1 VNKSK
6 SLLAILVVLI
16 LGLGW
21 YLLSEKSARDNP
33 DSTAVYNDSV
43 HDPERPVFTAQEDTV
58 EQDSLPPRV
67 GEELAPGTAL
77 VKATVIADDFDS
89 KANGKLTVTAEEI
102 LGYGSATSPIGARQ
116 EMTINIERFLKR
128 NPSDEELLQKGKTVF
143 MVVSFEEGMSLGDS
157 QGGKRWTLVEIK
169 SQ

>member
-1 VNKSK
+1 MDKSK
-6 SLLAILVVLI
+6 LLPAILAVLV

-21 YLLSEKSARDNP
+21 YLLSEKSARDKT

-43 HDPERPVFTAQEDTV
+43 PDPERPVFTARQDTV
-58 EQDSLPPRV
+58 EQDSLPPRA

-77 VKATVIADDFDS
+77 VRATVIADDFDG
-89 KANGKLTVTAEEI
+89 KANRNLTITAEEI

-116 EMTINIERFLKR
+116 EMTINVERYLKR
-128 NPSDEELLQKGKTVF
+128 NPGDEKLLQKGKTVF
-143 MVVSFEEGMSLGDS
+143 MVVSSEEGMSLGDS